1 MEPCFITRFLYN
13 RFFFFFLLTVFI
25 FLKKL
30 QLPFWVFSNCISFLA
45 VFESLFFF
53 FFHLKYKDLINLS
66 SVVKYLMQV
75 YY

>member
-13 RFFFFFLLTVFI
+13 RFFFFLLTVFI

-45 VFESLFFF
+45 VFESFF

-66 SVVKYLMQV
+66 SVVKYLMQA